1 MPYLYSNSCHFRL
14 CDIIFSLR
22 GWVPLLLYFVR
33 VMHFISCHH
42 VHCIRIHVRLM
53 HPSIFPVVRF
63 AIRRSYVLRR
73 PLLHFLHVRVSNLLG
88 MDRGF
93 TCGLGLL
100 PVDRLSSFV
109 SFGLRLV
116 LQRLAEGP
124 NKPRVCCSPKPLHNS
139 PITHLRHFHV
149 LRRSIT
155 IPWPKTALHLE
166 LPSSLYLYKGLPLL
180 HFGSNTPKP

>member
-1 MPYLYSNSCHFRL
+1 MFPGVPFYHF
-14 CDIIFSLR
+14 S
-22 GWVPLLLYFVR
+22 
-33 VMHFISCHH
+33 
-42 VHCIRIHVRLM
+42 
-53 HPSIFPVVRF
+53 
-63 AIRRSYVLRR
+63 
-73 PLLHFLHVRVSNLLG
+73 VSGHLNFLG
-88 MDRGF
+88 MDRGL

-116 LQRLAEGP
+116 LQRLTEGP
-124 NKPRVCCSPKPLHNS
+124 NKPRDCGSPKPLHNS
-139 PITHLRHFHV
+139 PITHLSHSHV

>member
-1 MPYLYSNSCHFRL
+1 MSCACVLHFAMSSFAFHIMSSCASHSHTCSSHKSEHLPRCPFCNPALL
-14 CDIIFSLR
+14 CS
-22 GWVPLLLYFVR
+22 PA
-33 VMHFISCHH
+33 S
-42 VHCIRIHVRLM
+42 
-53 HPSIFPVVRF
+53 PF
-63 AIRRSYVLRR
+63 A
-73 PLLHFLHVRVSNLLG
+73 FLHVRVSNFLG
-88 MDRGF
+88 MDRGLP
-93 TCGLGLL
+93 CGLGLL

-116 LQRLAEGP
+116 LQRLTEGP
-124 NKPRVCCSPKPLHNS
+124 YRPRVCCSPKPLLNS
-139 PITHLRHFHV
+139 PITHLSHSHV

>member
-14 CDIIFSLR
+14 CYMIFPSVV
-22 GWVPLLLYFVR
+22 GFSPLVVFFV
-33 VMHFISCHH
+33 VHVLHFLSCHH
-42 VHCIRIHVRLM
+42 AHRICIRVRFIN
-53 HPSIFPVVRF
+53 PSIFPVVRF

-73 PLLHFLHVRVSNLLG
+73 PLLLFLYVRVLNFLG
-88 MDRGF
+88 MDRGL

-116 LQRLAEGP
+116 LQRLTEGP
-124 NKPRVCCSPKPLHNS
+124 NRPRVCCSPKPLHNS
-139 PITHLRHFHV
+139 PITHLSHSHV

-155 IPWPKTALHLE
+155 NAWAQTALRSE
-166 LPSSLYLYKGLPLL
+166 LPSSPYARKRPIEI
-180 HFGSNTPKP
+180 

>member
-1 MPYLYSNSCHFRL
+1 
-14 CDIIFSLR
+14 
-22 GWVPLLLYFVR
+22 
-33 VMHFISCHH
+33 MHFILCHH

-73 PLLHFLHVRVSNLLG
+73 PLLLFLHVRVLYLLG
-88 MDRGF
+88 MDRGL

-100 PVDRLSSFV
+100 PVDHLSSFV

-116 LQRLAEGP
+116 LQRLTEGP
-124 NKPRVCCSPKPLHNS
+124 NRPRVCRSPKPLHNS
-139 PITHLRHFHV
+139 PITHLSHFHV
-149 LRRSIT
+149 HRRSIT

-166 LPSSLYLYKGLPLL
+166 PPSSSYLYIGLPLL
-180 HFGSNTPKP
+180 HLRANPPLILDVFPSAP

>member
-14 CDIIFSLR
+14 CDMIFPSVV
-22 GWVPLLLYFVR
+22 GFSPLVVFVH
-33 VMHFISCHH
+33 VLHFISCHH
-42 VHCIRIHVRLM
+42 VHRIRIHVRLIN
-53 HPSIFPVVRF
+53 PSIFPVVRF
-63 AIRRSYVLRR
+63 AIRRFYVLRR
-73 PLLHFLHVRVSNLLG
+73 PLLHFLHVWVSNLLG
-88 MDRGF
+88 MDRGL

-116 LQRLAEGP
+116 PQRLTEGP
-124 NKPRVCCSPKPLHNS
+124 IRPRVCCSPKPLHNS

-155 IPWPKTALHLE
+155 IPWPRTALHLE
-166 LPSSLYLYKGLPLL
+166 LPNSFYL
-180 HFGSNTPKP
+180 

>member
-14 CDIIFSLR
+14 CEIIFPPWL
-22 GWVPLLLYFVR
+22 GFPLLLYFVH
-33 VMHFISCHH
+33 VLHFISCHH
-42 VHCIRIHVRLM
+42 VHRIRIHVRLVN
-53 HPSIFPVVRF
+53 PSIFPVVRF

-73 PLLHFLHVRVSNLLG
+73 PLLHFLRARVLNLLG
-88 MDRGF
+88 MDRGL

-116 LQRLAEGP
+116 LQRLTEGP
-124 NKPRVCCSPKPLHNS
+124 NRPRVCCSPKTLQNS
-139 PITHLRHFHV
+139 PITHLSHSHI

-166 LPSSLYLYKGLPLL
+166 LPNSSYL
-180 HFGSNTPKP
+180 